1 MDPFTTA
8 AVLSAVNT
16 ATSGMLSGAAAEAG
30 RRTTERLAALARRI
44 RGRDA
49 DDADDADGTA
59 HPPTVPTDPAAR
71 RDLAER
77 LFEQARREP
86 AFARDLIAWLRETD
100 LLRDT
105 TGPVCATAA
114 RPRLLPPGTA
124 AFTDREPVRR
134 AIAALLDDPAASAAG
149 APRIVVLTGPGGV
162 GKTATAV
169 HFARAF
175 ADRFP
180 DGQLYA
186 DLRGASPATA
196 AGPSATLVRFLHGLG
211 VPADRVPATE
221 QEQADLY
228 RHRTADRRLVVLL
241 DNAHSAAQVA
251 PLLTAAPGSLT
262 LVTSRHGLPE
272 LVRDHGARVLHLG
285 PLSGDDAV
293 LLLTRIAGLEP
304 AGAQRAH
311 AEAVAAR
318 CGGMPLALCETGALA
333 AGRDGVDWERLERE
347 FASRG
352 PEPAAPAPADPTLL
366 ATDVAYRALA
376 PAAARLYRLLG
387 LCPWPAVPVGAAA
400 AAADIGPAEARAL
413 LGDLVGARL
422 LEEAADGRYRFHDV
436 VRRHAES
443 RAHEEDGRAAAR
455 DSVERVIGW
464 YLDFAVAADYRVI
477 TARWHLGPGYGR
489 LPRPAA
495 SAEAARAALEEL
507 SRERENLAEAV
518 RAAEEH
524 GFDGL
529 TWQLC
534 EAMWALHLRLGFHE
548 QWVATHVRGVAA
560 ARRCATSEPRAEGRM
575 RSQLAFA
582 YMGLG
587 RLADAE
593 RELDAAAAADRAAGH
608 HRGHASAVESL
619 GLLFLRQWRY
629 AEAEERFRQARRI
642 WDEVAP
648 GDDGEKDAPRA
659 LALLEHHLGRALA
672 GQGRFPEAVGQLW
685 HALGCFH
692 TLPERDSYNEARV
705 RMSLGET
712 LLAAGDPAGARV
724 PLDEAISVMSAEG
737 ATLQLA
743 DALELRARCGGDSA
757 GFLRRA
763 RELYVSLGDVSGVAR
778 VGVRLGGAG

>member
-1 MDPFTTA
+1 M
-8 AVLSAVNT
+8 NT
-16 ATSGMLSGAAAEAG
+16 ATSGALSGAASEVG
-30 RRTTERLAALARRI
+30 RRTTERLAALARRV
-44 RGRDA
+44 RGRGT
-49 DDADDADGTA
+49 DDAR
-59 HPPTVPTDPAAR
+59 PPTVPTDAAAR

-86 AFARDLIAWLRETD
+86 AFARDLLAWLRETD

-105 TGPVCATAA
+105 TGPACPAAA
-114 RPRLLPPGTA
+114 RPWMLPPGTA
-124 AFTDREPVRR
+124 AFTDREPVRQ
-134 AIAALLDDPAASAAG
+134 AIAALLDDPGADAAG

-180 DGQLYA
+180 DGQLHA

-196 AGPSATLVRFLHGLG
+196 VTPSATLVRFLHRLG

-221 QEQADLY
+221 QEQTDLY
-228 RHRTADRRLVVLL
+228 RDRTADRRLVVLL

-272 LVRDHGARVLHLG
+272 LVRDHGARVLRLG
-285 PLSGDDAV
+285 PLAGDDAV

-333 AGRDGVDWERLERE
+333 AGREEVDWERLERE
-347 FASRG
+347 FASLG
-352 PEPAAPAPADPTLL
+352 PGPAAPAPADPTRL

-387 LCPWPAVPVGAAA
+387 LCPWPTIPVGAAA
-400 AAADIGPAEARAL
+400 AAADITPAEARAL
-413 LGDLVGARL
+413 LAELAGARL
-422 LEEAADGRYRFHDV
+422 LEPAGDERYRFHDV
-436 VRRHAES
+436 VRRHAEL
-443 RAHEEDGRAAAR
+443 RAHEEDGRAAAG
-455 DSVERVIGW
+455 DAVERVITW
-464 YLDFAVAADYRVI
+464 YLDMAVAADYRVI
-477 TARWHLGPGYGR
+477 PGRWHLGPAYDR

-495 SAEAARAALEEL
+495 SSAAARAALAEL
-507 SRERENLAEAV
+507 TRERENLAEAV
-518 RAAEEH
+518 RAAEEY
-524 GFDGL
+524 GFDAL

-560 ARRCATSEPRAEGRM
+560 ARRRATDEPRAEGRM

-582 YMGLG
+582 YMGLD

-593 RELDAAAAADRAAGH
+593 RELTAAAAADRAAGH

-619 GLLFLRQWRY
+619 GLLCLRQWRY
-629 AEAEERFRQARRI
+629 EDAEQRFRQARTI
-642 WDEVAP
+642 WDEVGP
-648 GDDGEKDAPRA
+648 DDDGAEDAPRA
-659 LALLEHHLGRALA
+659 LALLENHLGRALT
-672 GQGRFPEAVGQLW
+672 GQSRFPEAIGQLR
-685 HALGCFH
+685 HALTRFH
-692 TLPERDSYNEARV
+692 ALEPRDSYNEGRV
-705 RMSLGET
+705 RMSLGES
-712 LLAAGDPAGARV
+712 LLAGGDVAGAREF
-724 PLDEAISVMSAEG
+724 LDDSIAVMEGEG

-743 DALELRARCGGDSA
+743 DALELRAGCGDA
-757 GFLRRA
+757 AAFLGRA
-763 RELYVSLGDVSGVAR
+763 RELYEALGDAAGVTR
-778 VGVRLGGAG
+778 VEVRLRGAG

>member
-16 ATSGMLSGAAAEAG
+16 ATSGALSGAAGEVG

-44 RGRDA
+44 RGRDT
-49 DDADDADGTA
+49 DDA
-59 HPPTVPTDPAAR
+59 HSPTVPTDPAAR
-71 RDLAER
+71 RDLAEQ

-86 AFARDLIAWLRETD
+86 AFARDLLAWLRETD

-105 TGPVCATAA
+105 TGPVRATVA

-124 AFTDREPVRR
+124 AFTDREPVRQ
-134 AIAALLDDPAASAAG
+134 AIAALLDDPAASGAG

-186 DLRGASPATA
+186 DLRGASAATA
-196 AGPSATLVRFLHGLG
+196 VAPSATLVRFLHGLG
-211 VPADRVPATE
+211 VAADRVPAAE

-228 RHRTADRRLVVLL
+228 RDRTADRRLVVLL
-241 DNAHSAAQVA
+241 DNARSVAQVA

-262 LVTSRHGLPE
+262 LVTSRHGLPG
-272 LVRDHGARVLHLG
+272 LVRDHGARVLRLG
-285 PLSGDDAV
+285 PLAGDDAV

-333 AGRDGVDWERLERE
+333 AGRDEVDWARLERE
-347 FASRG
+347 FASLG
-352 PEPAAPAPADPTLL
+352 PGPAVPAPADPTRL

-387 LCPWPAVPVGAAA
+387 PCPWPTVPLGAAA
-400 AAADIGPAEARAL
+400 AAAGLGPAEARGP
-413 LGDLVGARL
+413 LGELVGARL

-455 DSVERVIGW
+455 DAVERVIRW
-464 YLDFAVAADYRVI
+464 YLDLAVAADYRVI
-477 TARWHLGPGYGR
+477 PARWHLGPRYDR

-495 SAEAARAALEEL
+495 SPGTARAALEEL
-507 SRERENLAEAV
+507 TRERENLAEAV
-518 RAAEEH
+518 RAAEEY
-524 GFDGL
+524 GFDEL

-548 QWVATHVRGVAA
+548 QWVATHVAGVAA
-560 ARRCATSEPRAEGRM
+560 ARRCATREPRAEGRM

-593 RELDAAAAADRAAGH
+593 RELNAAAAADRAAGH

-619 GLLFLRQWRY
+619 GLLCLRQWRY
-629 AEAEERFRQARRI
+629 EDAEERFRRARTI
-642 WDEVAP
+642 WDEAGP
-648 GDDGEKDAPRA
+648 GDDGEEDAPRA
-659 LALLEHHLGRALA
+659 LALLEHHLGRALT
-672 GQGRFPEAVGQLW
+672 GQGRFPEAADQLRR
-685 HALGCFH
+685 ALTCFRA
-692 TLPERDSYNEARV
+692 LERRDAYNEARV

-712 LLAAGDPAGARV
+712 LLAGGDVAGARV
-724 PLDEAISVMSAEG
+724 SLDEAISVMTAEG

-743 DALELRARCGGDSA
+743 DALEVRAGCGEDPA

-763 RELYVSLGDVSGVAR
+763 GELYGVVGDAGGVAR
-778 VGVRLGGAG
+778 VEARLRGVG